1 MILYIMCDF
10 RNGLDDV
17 ALLLHENPQNTAN
30 VLAHIGGIELLL
42 FLVEKGLAT
51 QALRI

>member
-1 MILYIMCDF
+1 MDWMTLRCSCTTIL
-10 RNGLDDV
+10 
-17 ALLLHENPQNTAN
+17 NTAD